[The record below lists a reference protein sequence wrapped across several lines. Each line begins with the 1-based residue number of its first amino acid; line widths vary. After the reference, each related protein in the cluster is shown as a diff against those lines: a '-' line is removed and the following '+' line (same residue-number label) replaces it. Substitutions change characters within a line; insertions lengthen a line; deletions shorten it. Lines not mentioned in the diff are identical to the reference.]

1 MSEMLIVAGQSNSL
15 TRGVKGTKMLPARWP
30 LAAPITYFWDGAAFR
45 LYVPELQENF
55 GPEVGYAI
63 ARYDAG
69 ERSSLYIVKYGM
81 GNTQLSPIEE
91 VGALTTVAQQW
102 AIGDRPR
109 FPVPDWHPSTY
120 KGLFSVLREMVNKA
134 TLASPFVYQHTFL
147 WVQGEADAGE
157 GPQSR
162 YAAYLED
169 LVIAMELRFDNL
181 QVCISTLSPK
191 YKDKIRQA
199 QLKVC
204 LGKRTRHLIV
214 TDDYNYDPRDG
225 IHLTRNSAM
234 RLGKHAYAATRET
247 A

>member
-15 TRGVKGTKMLPARWP
+15 TRGVRGNKMLPARWP
-30 LAAPITYFWDGAAFR
+30 LAAPTTYFWDGGQFV
-45 LYVPELQENF
+45 LYNPALYDTF

-69 ERSSLYIVKYGM
+69 ERSPLYIVKYGM
-81 GNTQLSPIEE
+81 GNTQLSPIDE

-102 AIGDRPR
+102 AIGDRPK
-109 FPVPDWHPSTY
+109 FPVPDWHPSTN
-120 KGLFSVLREMVNKA
+120 KGLFSVLKEMLNKA
-134 TLASPFVYQHTFL
+134 CLDRFVYQHTFL
-147 WVQGEADAGE
+147 WVQGEADAHAGE
-157 GPQSR
+157 VSWED
-162 YAAYLED
+162 YAKYLED
-169 LVIAMELRFDNL
+169 LVFTMELRFDI

-234 RLGKHAYAATRET
+234 RLGKHAYAATKGE
-247 A
+247 